1 MAVSTRVLSRQK
13 FEAELDEAIRRRH
26 PFIHHPWP
34 RLLLAGELSRQD
46 LQAFAFQFE
55 HFLRA
60 TPRHFF
66 CLGANTPDVIP
77 NDHDLRRSFAE
88 NLNDDMGVS
97 DRVKDHFEIFRRF
110 AYAVG
115 LSQEQLE
122 ASRPLPSTNAFNL
135 GLMYLAKHLP
145 VWEGMAAVSWA
156 NEGLFTLGLTA
167 RWEQALR
174 NHYGLRPDQIFLPSA
189 EEETAHVR
197 LPRDYILNFAETE
210 RTQQRIRE
218 VFQLTFDLWEVF
230 FDGVQDGRRRTI

>member
-1 MAVSTRVLSRQK
+1 MAVTTRVLSRQD
-13 FEAELDEAIRRRH
+13 FEAELDEDIRRRH

-34 RLLLAGELSRQD
+34 RCLFAGELSRKQ

-66 CLGANTPDVIP
+66 CLGANAPDVIP
-77 NDHDLRRSFAE
+77 NDDDLRRSFAE
-88 NLNDDMGVS
+88 NLNDDLGVT
-97 DRVKDHFEIFRRF
+97 DRAKDHFEIFRRF

-115 LSQEQLE
+115 LSREQLE

-135 GLMYLAKHLP
+135 GLMYLAKNLP
-145 VWEGMAAVSWA
+145 VWEGMAAISWA

-167 RWEQALR
+167 RWEQALQT
-174 NHYGLRPDQIFLPSA
+174 HYGLRRDQIFLPSA

-197 LPRDYILNFAETE
+197 LPREYVLDFAETE
-210 RTQQRIRE
+210 RMQQRIRE
-218 VFQLTFDLWEVF
+218 VFQLTFDLWVVF
-230 FDGVQDGRRRTI
+230 FDGIYERHGHAA